1 MPQPYSSQH
10 ASYLLNYIKSG
21 KAKVNFSQRKEGVMF
36 SLFSSQIIG
45 LGSRTV
51 LAQRKDT
58 AVIAVELTVD
68 EVSLGGVRHFVGLM
82 KETSEQQ
89 EQRTLL
95 QDTRGVVNMLSVPAV
110 VINPQGRDRKKK
122 VRFFF
127 FFS

>member
-1 MPQPYSSQH
+1 
-10 ASYLLNYIKSG
+10 
-21 KAKVNFSQRKEGVMF
+21 MF